1 MTSWRSALVTVVV
14 GALGLTL
21 LTGAPSTDQAQAS
34 APSLK
39 KVVAIGDSV
48 MAGFGYY
55 PTDDT
60 GVIRNTIP
68 EMSALDLPG
77 CRPVFTPSFGYN
89 GSCSANVLT
98 QSNSANLAPNVRWAA
113 DYGYWN
119 QIAWSSQ
126 FAKAINPTFDDTAIA
141 GAYRNFALSG
151 SSAAEWAD
159 DSLVFKRQGSATDD
173 TGLGAVIA
181 ENPDVVTITVG
192 ANPTLAKMLFG
203 EGNRCRFVDDKYSC
217 FRQLIEEDRTP
228 QGLRTIYTRVLQHT
242 SADVV
247 VMLYPNI
254 VPAVTLFT
262 AEQIL
267 IALDVLNT
275 TITEAVND
283 VRNDNGAWA
292 SRIGTVYAQF
302 NTGLPPGSFTAW
314 SPCYGPAALGRGVDG
329 PSNQSSAT
337 QAVFRVTR
345 QATGWCT
352 GDPWIISG
360 DSGIH
365 PNLRGYRAMSDRAA
379 ATYNALRGTV
389 QRAVPVLYEA
399 SPPQSAQVGESYG
412 PYQFIASGSPLP
424 IFTLADDTAQLPPG
438 VQLSPRGGLGGT
450 PTAAGTYSFRVRV
463 SNGIDDTTVVSSV
476 MSIEVRAAPVPPP
489 PPPPP
494 PPPAA
499 PAPERPSA
507 PLGVTVLPGD
517 SSALITWA
525 APARDGG
532 AAITAYEVV
541 ATPGGGTCTASG
553 TERSCLIRGLVN
565 GTRYTFAVR
574 ARNSVGLSDSSAST
588 REFTPRPGAILI
600 SGSRGTG
607 SLAEQA
613 KVTIVGLAA
622 GIEAERASVTFTSSE
637 PVGRLLATREVP
649 VAYDGRFTLTR
660 RLNGGAR
667 VVATVAGVA
676 SNAVVIPPRGVTRR

>member
-1 MTSWRSALVTVVV
+1 M
-14 GALGLTL
+14 ALGLTL
-21 LTGAPSTDQAQAS
+21 LTAVPSTDEAQAS
-34 APSLK
+34 GPSLK

-55 PTDDT
+55 PTDAT
-60 GVIRNTIP
+60 GVINNTIP

-98 QSNSANLAPNVRWAA
+98 QSNSAHLAPNVRWAA
-113 DYGYWN
+113 SYGYWN

-159 DSLVFKRQGSATDD
+159 DSLIFKRLGSATDD

-203 EGNRCRFVDDKYSC
+203 EGNRCRLVDDKYSC

-337 QAVFRVTR
+337 QSVFRVTR

-399 SPPQSAQVGESYG
+399 SPPQSAQVGQSYG

-438 VQLSPRGGLGGT
+438 VQLSPRGGLGGIPTT
-450 PTAAGTYSFRVRV
+450 PGTYSFRVRV

-476 MSIEVRAAPVPPP
+476 MSIEVRAAPA

-507 PLGVTVLPGD
+507 PLGVTALPGD
-517 SSALITWA
+517 GSALITWA

-541 ATPGGGTCTASG
+541 ATPGGATCTASG
-553 TERSCLIRGLVN
+553 SERSCLIRGLTN
-565 GTRYTFAVR
+565 GTRYAFAVR
-574 ARNSVGLSDSSAST
+574 ARNSAGLSDSAAST
-588 REFTPRPGAILI
+588 REVTPRPGVILI
-600 SGSRGTG
+600 NGSRGTG
-607 SLAEQA
+607 SLADQA
-613 KVTIVGLAA
+613 RVTIVGLAA
-622 GIEAERASVTFTSSE
+622 GMEADRATLTFTS
-637 PVGRLLATREVP
+637 PAAGGRLLATRD
-649 VAYDGRFTLTR
+649 VAVAFDGRFTLTR
-660 RLNGGAR
+660 RLNGGAT
-667 VVATVAGVA
+667 VVATVAGVT
-676 SNAVVIPPRGVTRR
+676 SNSVVIPPLGGSRR

>member
-1 MTSWRSALVTVVV
+1 MGFWKSSMVAVSAAATGL
-14 GALGLTL
+14 ALLI
-21 LTGAPSTDQAQAS
+21 AVPPADEAQA
-34 APSLK
+34 APALK

-60 GVIRNTIP
+60 GVIDNTVP

-89 GSCSANVLT
+89 GGCSANVLT
-98 QSNSANLAPNVRWAA
+98 PANSTDLAPNVQWAP

-126 FAKAINPTFDDTAIA
+126 FARAINPTHDDTAIA

-159 DSLVFKRQGSATDD
+159 DSLVFKRLGSSADD

-203 EGNRCRFVDDKYSC
+203 EGNRCRFASDEYAC
-217 FRQLIEEDRTP
+217 FRELVDEDGTP
-228 QGLRTIYTRVLQHT
+228 DGLRTIYSSVLQNT

-254 VPAVTLFT
+254 IPAVTLFT
-262 AEQIL
+262 AEQLL

-275 TITEAVND
+275 TITDAVND
-283 VRNDNGAWA
+283 VRDDNGAWA

-314 SPCYGPAALGRGVDG
+314 SPCSGAAALGRGVDG

-337 QAVFRVTR
+337 QAVFAVTR
-345 QATGWCT
+345 ALTGWCT

-365 PNLRGYRAMSDRAA
+365 PNLRGHRAMSDRAA
-379 ATYNALRGTV
+379 ATYNALVGTV
-389 QRAVPVLYEA
+389 QRAVPVLYA
-399 SPPQSAQVGESYG
+399 ANPPQSAQVGQSYG
-412 PYQFIASGSPLP
+412 PYQFLASGSPLP

-438 VQLSPRGGLGGT
+438 LQLSARGALGGT

-463 SNGIDDTTVVSSV
+463 SNGIDDTTAVSSV
-476 MSIEVRAAPVPPP
+476 ISVEVREAPAPPP
-489 PPPPP
+489 PPQ
-494 PPPAA
+494 A
-499 PAPERPSA
+499 PAPNPPSV
-507 PLGVTVLPGD
+507 PLGVTVAAGD
-517 SSALITWA
+517 GSALVAWE

-532 AAITAYEVV
+532 AFVSGYEVV
-541 ATPGGGTCTASG
+541 ATPGGATCSASG
-553 TERSCLIRGLVN
+553 TERSCVVRDLTN
-565 GTRYTFAVR
+565 GTRYTFTVQ
-574 ARNSVGLSDSSAST
+574 ARNSAGLSAAST
-588 REFTPRPGAILI
+588 PSRAVTPRAGAVLI
-600 SGSRGTG
+600 SGSRGSG
-607 SLAEQA
+607 SRADQA

-622 GIEAERASVTFTSSE
+622 GMEAERATVTFTSTARD
-637 PVGRLLATREVP
+637 GRVLGTREVP
-649 VAYDGRFTLTR
+649 VSFDGRFTMSR
-660 RLNGGAR
+660 RLTAGAR
-667 VVATVAGVA
+667 VVATVG
-676 SNAVVIPPRGVTRR
+676 GVTSNPVDIAPLSRVRR